1 LTIEENESIS
11 IDLSGV
17 TGYRSRLLQSLLE
30 QLPLQFKR
38 FTDLCTNIYR
48 SISVINSF
56 VSF

>member
-38 FTDLCTNIYR
+38 FTDLCTNIYL